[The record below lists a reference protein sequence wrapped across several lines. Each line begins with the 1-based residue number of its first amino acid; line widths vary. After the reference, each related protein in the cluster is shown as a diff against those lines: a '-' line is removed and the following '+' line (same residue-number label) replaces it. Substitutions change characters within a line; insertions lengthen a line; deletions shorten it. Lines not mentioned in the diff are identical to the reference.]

1 MTELV
6 NDQLKVISIEELL
19 RSISLQRK
27 NIFSWDFFFKES
39 SWLALFNHLKIA
51 NFEKLWF
58 FTLDDTLSS
67 FIQRFHWIM
76 LRCNSTTLGHRRS
89 IFQVQF
95 YGFPETIRGVWQL
108 TQVKQTRRSDI
119 QKGTT
124 TECLL
129 QWTCGIIMLSL
140 PSYANLQNI

>member
-1 MTELV
+1 MTGLV
-6 NDQLKVISIEELL
+6 NDQLKVISIEKLL

-27 NIFSWDFFFKES
+27 NISSWDFFLEES
-39 SWLALFNHLKIA
+39 SWLAPFNHLKIA

-67 FIQRFHWIM
+67 FIQRFHWIV
-76 LRCNSTTLGHRRS
+76 LRCNSTSLGHKRS

-95 YGFPETIRGVWQL
+95 YGFPVTIRGVWQL
-108 TQVKQTRRSDI
+108 TQVTQTRRSDI

-124 TECLL
+124 TERLL
-129 QWTCGIIMLSL
+129 
-140 PSYANLQNI
+140 